1 MIVFLL
7 NAYILILVILIWLK
21 IVPSNLFWKISPI
34 LVLLVLLVG
43 LFVPMGWGAPAG
55 AAIIG
60 RQSVQIVPDVAGEV
74 TEVPVT
80 PNTPLKAGDVLF
92 KIDPT
97 PYQAQLGA
105 LEAQLKLAEL
115 RLGQM
120 TELARK
126 QASPEFN
133 VEQRQSEVDQL
144 KAQVEGAKWNLDKT
158 TVRAPADGYVTN
170 VTLRKGARVSN
181 LTLSPVMAFIDT
193 SETVTVV
200 EVPQIYA
207 RYIQP
212 GQKVEITFK
221 YLPGEVFTGSV
232 ETVLQAIASGQAAPS
247 GTAAAPVQINAA
259 PFVVR
264 VKLDDPSLGERLPAG
279 SAGSAAIYTD
289 HVKASH
295 IIRQVVLRQEAIVNY
310 VVPF

>member
-43 LFVPMGWGAPAG
+43 LFIPMGWGAPAG

-60 RQSVQIVPDVAGEV
+60 RQSVQIVPNVAGEV
-74 TEVPVT
+74 TEVPVA

-120 TELARK
+120 TELAP
-126 QASPEFN
+126 QAGFP
-133 VEQRQSEVDQL
+133 R
-144 KAQVEGAKWNLDKT
+144 
-158 TVRAPADGYVTN
+158 
-170 VTLRKGARVSN
+170 
-181 LTLSPVMAFIDT
+181 
-193 SETVTVV
+193 
-200 EVPQIYA
+200 
-207 RYIQP
+207 IQCR
-212 GQKVEITFK
+212 
-221 YLPGEVFTGSV
+221 
-232 ETVLQAIASGQAAPS
+232 AAP
-247 GTAAAPVQINAA
+247 
-259 PFVVR
+259 
-264 VKLDDPSLGERLPAG
+264 ERG
-279 SAGSAAIYTD
+279 
-289 HVKASH
+289 
-295 IIRQVVLRQEAIVNY
+295 
-310 VVPF
+310 

>member
-34 LVLLVLLVG
+34 LVLLLLLVG
-43 LFVPMGWGAPAG
+43 LFIPMGWGAPAG

-74 TEVPVT
+74 TEVPVL
-80 PNTPLKAGDVLF
+80 PNMPLKAGDVLF

-133 VEQRQSEVDQL
+133 VE
-144 KAQVEGAKWNLDKT
+144 
-158 TVRAPADGYVTN
+158 
-170 VTLRKGARVSN
+170 
-181 LTLSPVMAFIDT
+181 
-193 SETVTVV
+193 
-200 EVPQIYA
+200 
-207 RYIQP
+207 
-212 GQKVEITFK
+212 
-221 YLPGEVFTGSV
+221 
-232 ETVLQAIASGQAAPS
+232 
-247 GTAAAPVQINAA
+247 
-259 PFVVR
+259 
-264 VKLDDPSLGERLPAG
+264 
-279 SAGSAAIYTD
+279 
-289 HVKASH
+289 
-295 IIRQVVLRQEAIVNY
+295 
-310 VVPF
+310 